1 MAPWGQHKDTAVKLH
16 VTLLDGREY
25 MYEAMPHDTIAA
37 IKVHLEFE
45 TRIEAEFEVD
55 GPKGKTEKKEK
66 GKKEKKEK
74 PIENMSLW
82 LGGLGRP
89 HRLKNGE
96 TIQVGVVQEMEHV
109 TKRPVRGEH
118 THRARAR
125 RDDDR
130 RPLSRGRAPPLRGV
144 IIARALRSARPQR
157 RRRP

>member
-118 THRARAR
+118 THRGEHPAKHRGDHPAK
-125 RDDDR
+125 
-130 RPLSRGRAPPLRGV
+130 GRAG
-144 IIARALRSARPQR
+144 AA
-157 RRRP
+157 